1 MKCTHCG
8 KEVVLIPSA
17 KERAAKDATGKSAA
31 YYTALFPRH
40 AACELALR
48 ENRAAALA
56 AVGKACEAYEKGC

>member
-1 MKCTHCG
+1 MKCTHCNQ
-8 KEVVLIPSA
+8 EVILVPSA
-17 KERAAKDATGKSAA
+17 IERARKDVTGKSAA

-56 AVGKACEAYEKGC
+56 SVGKPRDQFC